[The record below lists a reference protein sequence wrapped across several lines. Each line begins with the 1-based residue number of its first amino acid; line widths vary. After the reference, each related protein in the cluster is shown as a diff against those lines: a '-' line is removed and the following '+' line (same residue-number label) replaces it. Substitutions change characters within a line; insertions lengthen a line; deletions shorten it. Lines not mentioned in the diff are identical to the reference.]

1 MKCRAVRFVL
11 AITAF
16 ALACTACGSDDGNSG
31 AGGSIGPTVAPLALD
46 GSYRVV
52 ALQVENVDVPVTEL
66 EVDGSV
72 EVVIDAE
79 FGGLRV
85 TTACGI
91 LLGSYSLLADG
102 QAGATIAGG
111 SRVDCS
117 PTAVDQRDA
126 LEAAFGR
133 IDAWQQSPDTDSGGG
148 SERDAEIDLT
158 SSAGDLVSLRR

>member
-1 MKCRAVRFVL
+1 ML
-11 AITAF
+11 AIIAF
-16 ALACTACGSDDGNSG
+16 ASACAACGSDGGNAE
-31 AGGSIGPTVAPLALD
+31 AGGSTGPTVAPLAVD
-46 GSYRVV
+46 GSYRVE
-52 ALQVENVDVPVTEL
+52 ALQVEEVAVAVAEL
-66 EVDGSV
+66 EVDGLV

-102 QAGATIAGG
+102 EAGVTIAGG

-117 PTAVDQRDA
+117 PAAVDQRDA
-126 LEAAFGR
+126 LVAAFGR
-133 IDAWQQSPDTDSGGG
+133 IDGWTQSPGADSGEG
-148 SERDAEIDLT
+148 SEPDAEIDLT